1 MNANLVIQVKIGD
14 IIKSTSR
21 KSPGQIVEI
30 DYEKDSAKV
39 YYENEVSDKTEW
51 IPLKGLNMF
60 KREYKIM
67 NLTEIESKNVLLA
80 ELSHVEKMY
89 DQQFNCY
96 PTFSLSKV
104 DNFIIPLDNNYA
116 KDFMKNPEENKL
128 INFMYF
134 FKGKINKN
142 DTVVDA
148 YYSIEL
154 AKF

>member
-1 MNANLVIQVKIGD
+1 MKANLIIPVKIGD
-14 IIKSTSR
+14 TIKSTTK
-21 KSPGQIVEI
+21 KSLGKIVEI
-30 DYEKDSAKV
+30 DYEKGSAKV
-39 YYENEVSDKTEW
+39 YYENEMSDKTEW
-51 IPLKGLNMF
+51 IPLRGLNMF

-67 NLTEIESKNVLLA
+67 NLTEFGSKNVLLA
-80 ELSHVEKMY
+80 ELSHIEKMY

-116 KDFMKNPEENKL
+116 IDFMKNPEENKI

>member
-1 MNANLVIQVKIGD
+1 MKANLGIQVEIGD
-14 IIKSTSR
+14 KTKSHTK
-21 KSPGQIVEI
+21 KSEGQIVEI
-30 DYEKDSAKV
+30 DYEKGSAKV
-39 YYENEVSDKTEW
+39 YYENEVSEKAEW

-67 NLTEIESKNVLLA
+67 NLTEFEDKKILLA
-80 ELSHVEKMY
+80 ELSHIEKMY
-89 DQQFNCY
+89 DQQYNCY
-96 PTFSLSKV
+96 SNFSLTKV

-116 KDFMKNPEENKL
+116 KDFMKNPKDNKL
-128 INFMYF
+128 INFMFF

-142 DTVVDA
+142 DKIVDA